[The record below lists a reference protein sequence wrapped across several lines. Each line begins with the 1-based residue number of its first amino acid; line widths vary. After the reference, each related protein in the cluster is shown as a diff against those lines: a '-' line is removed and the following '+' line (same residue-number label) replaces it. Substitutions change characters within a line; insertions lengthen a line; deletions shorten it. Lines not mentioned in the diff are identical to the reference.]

1 MSAQHSDEASVAGAG
16 NPARA
21 LGHSERALRLERI
34 VNAPSSAV
42 WEAWAT
48 ADGLKSF
55 LAPQANVEPRIGGA
69 YELFFNPADERMS
82 TKGCKLLSY
91 LPGEMISFQWSLPG
105 DVFPEL
111 PKAATWVVVQLRPQ
125 EGGRTEVRVTQLGW
139 GTGPIWDRAYTH
151 MQTGWEMAVT
161 MLEQRLER
169 GPIDWE
175 AQRRMWQDARRQVAQ
190 HSHPGKSG

>member
-1 MSAQHSDEASVAGAG
+1 MSAELSNDASAGAG
-16 NPARA
+16 EPARTLA
-21 LGHSERALRLERI
+21 QSERALHLQRI
-34 VNAPSSAV
+34 VNAPGSAV
-42 WEAWAT
+42 WQAWAT

-55 LAPQANVEPRIGGA
+55 LAPEANVEPKIGGA

-82 TKGCKLLSY
+82 TKDCKLLSY

-125 EGGRTEVRVTQLGW
+125 GASRTEVRVTQLGW
-139 GTGPIWDRAYTH
+139 GTGPVWDRAYAH
-151 MQTGWEMAVT
+151 MQIGWEMAVT
-161 MLEQRLER
+161 MLEQRFER

-175 AQRRMWQDARRQVAQ
+175 AQRRMWQEARRQAAQ
-190 HSHPGKSG
+190 PSDPGAS